1 MTSESGRPSV
11 DTSLTVGLRFGFHPL
26 SEVRRVGEVRT
37 HLEEEKGSESRNV
50 GIKSVKKVLLR
61 L

>member
-1 MTSESGRPSV
+1 M